1 MDLWNTILAW
11 LHSVG
16 LHVDK
21 DTATTVGQ
29 AADQVCQVVAQAGQ
43 AVSQWDWSS
52 LMALAAALGWASG
65 FRLYAV
71 VFVTGM
77 LGATGW
83 LQLPGGLSV
92 LQQPVSTLMIS
103 APVVSFASSERVLYF
118 ARYLRMADG
127 PDEVHMAQLA
137 KLVMASLGAKAT
149 AGAR

>member
-29 AADQVCQVVAQAGQ
+29 AADQVGQVVAQAGQ

-92 LQQPVSTLMIS
+92 LQQPVILALS
-103 APVVSFASSERVLYF
+103 AVAEELI
-118 ARYLRMADG
+118 G
-127 PDEVHMAQLA
+127 I
-137 KLVMASLGAKAT
+137 T
-149 AGAR
+149 